1 MKQVIPFFFF
11 FTHVSFLF
19 NQTADTRLKCSLKKK
34 KKKYDW
40 KKTVYYFYYFINC
53 ITCQDAIRLGLHRLK
68 MILSVVL
75 VQMSEPVYI

>member
-34 KKKYDW
+34 KKKRLE
-40 KKTVYYFYYFINC
+40 KTVYYFI
-53 ITCQDAIRLGLHRLK
+53 ILLTVLHAK
-68 MILSVVL
+68 M
-75 VQMSEPVYI
+75 P